1 MPAFRPLAAAVATLA
16 LCFAAAVGVH
26 TVHTSPVAF
35 TAKGRP
41 AAATVEQPART
52 AVVPH
57 DIIWQWWARR

>member
-16 LCFAAAVGVH
+16 LCFGFAAAVGVH

-52 AVVPH
+52 AVAPH
-57 DIIWQWWARR
+57 DIIWQ